1 MNDGSTK
8 LKPRGL
14 LEKENAALF
23 ARLPAALWAAKF
35 SIAELWFAFSII
47 HADLW
52 FAHVC
57 ECFYPCQFCLNCLF
71 IKSKLG
77 IGLACPHALMPKR
90 GSSTSESNVVQ
101 KALRVAGASE
111 RACFQLLQLGQESKD
126 KGAIPNS
133 LTRWKAAVTKA
144 LPTDLIVQVPVGSVS
159 NDSQIYIPVTNLPV
173 FIQRRAL
180 KNPVFATHLQ
190 RAMLDK
196 QFGPLSLLL
205 YFDEAQAGNILSCDL
220 TKKLLSGYVAIAELG
235 LLHLETS
242 WMDLCAFSHNS
253 VHDVT
258 GGWSK
263 VFKEVVLALDNFGME
278 AGFPCSV
285 PGSEPFWLRLKITCV
300 TGDLDFLRC
309 FYDWKGSGSIKM
321 CLVCKNVVSQSSGLA
336 AYDSSLVDVAE
347 PDFTK
352 SAPWSNEE
360 LEQVWDK
367 PATNPAMTIKAQ
379 KHEEKAAGFNIYNRE
394 GLLADNRSRRLT
406 PVTSVFFDTMHGYYS
421 NGLVSW
427 EVVLFMECLK
437 PLGITPEVIG
447 QAFCQTDWQN
457 GTTKGSK
464 HWYKTLVSPQRFTRG
479 CASDL
484 RALLPLLFFHVS
496 EIPGLNEVQQEL
508 LSLESLVKVTKVLYQ
523 IQALGKG
530 TADLVAELA
539 RAQHGHHVR
548 FCAAY
553 GKEALKPKHH
563 CVRHL
568 PKQIQTHGLY
578 ADCFAMEAKHRV
590 FKYGIQNRVDSEL
603 KNKHVYAEKVLT
615 RLLLHTDEAF
625 DKSPCLGDL
634 LPPLSNCTLFGLCGK
649 RGAGIQL
656 KHGCIRSN
664 DFIVTDL
671 GSGVVGAC
679 MEIPGHGL
687 VLLMDLYQV
696 APRLLYV
703 PLCRGSG
710 RAAPWAA
717 RLHAFFFRTA
727 AHWAAHFWL
736 RPCMHGR
743 RHLR

>member
-1 MNDGSTK
+1 
-8 LKPRGL
+8 
-14 LEKENAALF
+14 
-23 ARLPAALWAAKF
+23 
-35 SIAELWFAFSII
+35 
-47 HADLW
+47 
-52 FAHVC
+52 
-57 ECFYPCQFCLNCLF
+57 
-71 IKSKLG
+71 
-77 IGLACPHALMPKR
+77 MPKR
-90 GSSTSESNVVQ
+90 GSSNTESNVVQ

-144 LPTDLIVQVPVGSVS
+144 LPADLIVRVPVTIVD
-159 NDSQIYIPVTNLPV
+159 NDGGQLYIPVTNLPL

-180 KNPVFATHLQ
+180 KNPVFATQLQ
-190 RAMLDK
+190 RAMLEK
-196 QFGPLSLLL
+196 QFAPLSLLL
-205 YFDEAQAGNILSCDL
+205 YFDEAQAGNILSPDL
-220 TKKLLSGYVAIAELG
+220 TKKLLLGYVAIAELG
-235 LLHLETS
+235 LLQLETS

-263 VFKEVVLALDNFGME
+263 VFKEVVLALDSFGMD
-278 AGFPCSV
+278 AGFPCPV

-300 TGDLDFLRC
+300 TGDLDSLRC

-347 PDFTK
+347 PDFSK
-352 SAPWSNEE
+352 CALWSNEE

-367 PATNPAMTIKAQ
+367 PATSPATTNKGR

-394 GLLADNRSRRLT
+394 GLLADNKSRRLT
-406 PVTSVFFDTMHGYYS
+406 PVTSFFFDTMHGYYS

-437 PLGITPEVIG
+437 PHGITPEVMG

-464 HWYKTLVSPQRFTRG
+464 HWYKTLVSSQRFTSDSYRG

-496 EIPGLNEVQQEL
+496 QIPGLNVEVQQEL

-523 IQALGKG
+523 IQVLGKG
-530 TADLVAELA
+530 TSDLLAELA
-539 RAQHGHHVR
+539 RAQHEHHVR
-548 FCAAY
+548 FCRAY
-553 GKEALKPKHH
+553 GEEALKPKHH

-568 PKQIQTHGLY
+568 PKQIEMHGFY
-578 ADCFAMEAKHRV
+578 ADCFAMEAKHRF

-603 KNKHVYAEKVLT
+603 KNKNVYAEKVLM

-625 DKSPCLGDL
+625 GKSPCVGDL
-634 LPPLSNCTLFGLCGK
+634 LPPLSNSTLFGL
-649 RGAGIQL
+649 RGTRGQGIQL

-679 MEIPGHGL
+679 MEIPGQGL
-687 VLLMDLYQV
+687 VILMDLYQV
-696 APRLLYV
+696 VPRIFYV
-703 PLCRGSG
+703 CPLCSWVGL
-710 RAAPWAA
+710 AAPWAA
-717 RLHAFFFRTA
+717 RVRFFFFLIA
-727 AHWAAHFWL
+727 AHWAAHFWHY
-736 RPCMHGR
+736 PCMAADI
-743 RHLR
+743 